1 MNRDDPRQPNF
12 PDEVD
17 RQCFLETDGKTCA
30 WTDWQ
35 VPGPC
40 LMGSHFICWSR
51 RPKRIWSR
59 ARSGRWAR
67 TWGDFTG
74 DPSFPLICR
83 ASYVTS
89 NERVTWQGRVVTG
102 AIYDAECQKSG
113 PIPEM
118 APSRPVG
125 PSLQMS
131 GLSVLFNDSV
141 FPRDRISL
149 VKSNRGSVEGG
160 SLVLAEH
167 SHDPT

>member
-59 ARSGRWAR
+59 ARSVAGHAH
-67 TWGDFTG
+67 
-74 DPSFPLICR
+74 
-83 ASYVTS
+83 
-89 NERVTWQGRVVTG
+89 G
-102 AIYDAECQKSG
+102 AISPATQDFLYERSAGATRRQEGGEEEWAAIRGDSSWGQKS
-113 PIPEM
+113 
-118 APSRPVG
+118 
-125 PSLQMS
+125 
-131 GLSVLFNDSV
+131 
-141 FPRDRISL
+141 
-149 VKSNRGSVEGG
+149 
-160 SLVLAEH
+160 
-167 SHDPT
+167 